1 MSKPKSSASGR
12 GKPRRRFPSS
22 AGFKAIPRAERGA
35 PAFGLMGQRLR
46 DNTGMAQTPPAG
58 AQRQFGGA
66 KTAKGKPAIMEYFT
80 KFQSPIG
87 AMILTG
93 DG

>member
-46 DNTGMAQTPPAG
+46 DNTAAG
-58 AQRQFGGA
+58 QAVDNNPIPIIIPCRRVVGYGGN
-66 KTAKGKPAIMEYFT
+66 
-80 KFQSPIG
+80 
-87 AMILTG
+87 LTG
-93 DG
+93 YRGGSA

>member
-1 MSKPKSSASGR
+1 
-12 GKPRRRFPSS
+12 
-22 AGFKAIPRAERGA
+22 
-35 PAFGLMGQRLR
+35 MGQRLR

-87 AMILTG
+87 AMIITG

>member
-46 DNTGMAQTPPAG
+46 DNTAAG
-58 AQRQFGGA
+58 QAVGNNPISIIIPCHRVVGYGGN
-66 KTAKGKPAIMEYFT
+66 
-80 KFQSPIG
+80 
-87 AMILTG
+87 LTG
-93 DG
+93 YGGGSA